1 MVLPTQTS
9 AYRLLIVGA
18 ALLGALVVTHL
29 SIQASHDFAR
39 GCSGLASAPVTFDPA
54 APAETSGC
62 AEVTSTEYAYVL
74 GVSNIAWG
82 ILFYVLVIGLRLAY
96 VATGNDRLRI
106 ASFALSTVG
115 LLYAAYLVYL
125 LFGVIGTLCALCLT
139 SHVITLVLFAL
150 HVMEHRRLATP
161 AADSRREP
169 APRTGVAALRPYAP
183 LLGIFLVLVVADV
196 ALARRSTAEAPQA
209 ASLGLNGAPGVAPI
223 NGAAIVG
230 TATDPAAVCTF
241 DPNIAPIADLSPFTS
256 GPFEGSADADAVTV
270 VEIFDPNC
278 PHCRDLAEVLEPLKA
293 ELADRA
299 RFYTVAYPL
308 REQSVAQVIAL
319 NLAQREG
326 KYQPLVD
333 EMFRR
338 QDNTWGMSL
347 PELVTTLNAVGMD
360 GAAFQA
366 QIEDNA
372 KLQPLLT
379 EVQNNAT
386 AVGDAF
392 KSRDGGISTP
402 RVAIGNRVILGT
414 PQAYTA
420 DCFKELIAQ
429 ARGAAAPPQAVGG
442 Q

>member
-1 MVLPTQTS
+1 MALPTQTS
-9 AYRLLIVGA
+9 ALRLLIVAA

-29 SIQASHDFAR
+29 GLQASQNFAR
-39 GCSGLASAPVTFDPA
+39 GCSGLAGAPVTLDPT

-82 ILFYVLVIGLRLAY
+82 TLFYVLLIGLRLAY
-96 VATGNDRLRI
+96 VATANDTVRL
-106 ASFALSTVG
+106 ASFGVSTVG

-125 LFGVIGTLCALCLT
+125 LFGVIGTVCALCLT
-139 SHVITLVLFAL
+139 SHVITLVLFGL

-161 AADSRREP
+161 AADPRRAP
-169 APRTGVAALRPYAP
+169 APRSGLAALRPYVP
-183 LLGIFLVLVVADV
+183 LVAVFAVLVIADV
-196 ALARRSTAEAPQA
+196 ALARRSTAEASPA
-209 ASLGLNGAPGVAPI
+209 ASLGLNGTPPAAPI
-223 NGAAIVG
+223 NGAALAG

-256 GPFEGSADADAVTV
+256 GPFEGSADDDAVTV

-293 ELADRA
+293 ELADQA

-326 KYQPLVD
+326 KYQQLVE

-414 PQAYTA
+414 PQAYTP

-429 ARGAAAPPQAVGG
+429 ARDGAAAPQAVGG